1 MAKET
6 KKFNL
11 SLLIAVAALW
21 GLVEA
26 GLGMYLRGSCAPTVT
41 GSLMTGAALFFA
53 AVGLAYSRRLWAPVI
68 MLLVVTIFKS
78 FDAFLLHL
86 PFKHG
91 AVANPIF
98 AFITEVVALIFIFW
112 ILDKELRNKV
122 SGKALMGGLSA
133 LVAVN
138 LFPLVKYFSGI
149 PACVYPGTQYPL
161 ALYFAPLA
169 IGISMITVPVGFVAG
184 ERLAALFEGERAKA
198 LKPNLVRL
206 YAYVLTLASFAV
218 ITLLR
223 VL

>member
-6 KKFNL
+6 KQFSL

-26 GLGMYLRGSCAPTVT
+26 SLGMYLRGSCAPTIT
-41 GSLMTGAALFFA
+41 GSVMTGVALLFSS
-53 AVGLAYSRRLWAPVI
+53 VGLAYSQRLWAPFI

-98 AFITEVVALIFIFW
+98 AFVTEVVALTFIFW
-112 ILDKELRNKV
+112 ILNKELRDKI
-122 SGKALMGGLSA
+122 SGKALVGGLSA

-161 ALYFAPLA
+161 ALYFAPIA
-169 IGISMITVPVGFVAG
+169 IGISIITVPIGFYAG
-184 ERLAALFEGERAKA
+184 EKLRALVTEKKVTSLRPRLVWISAQILIVVCF
-198 LKPNLVRL
+198 
-206 YAYVLTLASFAV
+206 
-218 ITLLR
+218 ITIIFLR
-223 VL
+223 MW

>member
-6 KKFNL
+6 KQFSL

-26 GLGMYLRGSCAPTVT
+26 SLGMYLRGSCAPTIT
-41 GSLMTGAALFFA
+41 GSLMTGVALLFCS
-53 AVGLAYSRRLWAPVI
+53 VGLAYSQRLWAPFI

-112 ILDKELRNKV
+112 ILNKELRNKT

-149 PACVYPGTQYPL
+149 PACVYAGTQYPL
-161 ALYFAPLA
+161 ALYFAPIA
-169 IGISMITVPVGFVAG
+169 IGISIITVPIGFYAG
-184 ERLAALFEGERAKA
+184 EKLRALIAEKKVTSFKPRLVWISAQILIVICFITIIF
-198 LKPNLVRL
+198 LRL
-206 YAYVLTLASFAV
+206 W
-218 ITLLR
+218 
-223 VL
+223 